1 MLAILLEGVGGGG
14 GILKITIGLVII
26 FRLGSK
32 ITWGI
37 IVKKVHE
44 DSAKQ
49 HRTCIEIE
57 CNSCKL

>member
-1 MLAILLEGVGGGG
+1 MQAILLGGGG
-14 GILKITIGLVII
+14 VIFKITIGLVII

-37 IVKKVHE
+37 ILKKVHE
-44 DSAKQ
+44 GSAKQ
-49 HRTCIEIE
+49 HRTYTEIE